1 MNITVLRR
9 IRFHHSSAPSINP
22 ENIDLQRPENCTL
35 PTEKD
40 SKTVEFVTHSK
51 ERLPHEW
58 CSGENDTRMA
68 LTYELQPVW
77 TVVVSGE
84 DKQVCIV
91 TRLQLCYN
99 DTLCFTLH
107 FPPRMRKVTY

>member
-1 MNITVLRR
+1 M
-9 IRFHHSSAPSINP
+9 
-22 ENIDLQRPENCTL
+22 QKPENCTL
-35 PTEKD
+35 PTTRQ

-58 CSGENDTRMA
+58 CSGDNDTRMA

-84 DKQVCIV
+84 DKQVRRV
-91 TRLQLCYN
+91 LWVFN
-99 DTLCFTLH
+99 TLSQ
-107 FPPRMRKVTY
+107 